1 MNPELENLINMA
13 LADGKVTDKERQVIF
28 RKAIELGIS
37 QDEIELVL
45 DSKLYEKQKKL
56 SKESYFSYAAKF
68 GKVKKCPSCGEIIN
82 PLDVKCKSCGFE
94 LNITSNNK
102 SVNDF
107 LNTFLKLDNSKKIDF
122 ISHFSIPNN
131 KEDFFEFLSMCI
143 PIIEQKYS
151 SLDKAN
157 QKIYTAWLLKSR
169 QLVIKANS
177 LFSDDKSF
185 IIKIKEL
192 EIGINKRLKQIENR
206 AKVILSIK
214 IIFILLFVTLI
225 ILFWQKV
232 INKKTPDEIFIET
245 VHDKYKEQFDKFKS
259 STSYREYIK
268 LVEAYFNLSYT
279 FSDTATRNLLQK
291 KILKL
296 DIPSDIYF
304 TFQGLV
310 KDNQLCYDTALALN
324 PNFSYAY
331 FLKFRDLKTADDD
344 SNKVKLLNKAI
355 LLNNKIYKFYYWR
368 AITFMFQFS
377 YNNALD
383 DLNKALILK
392 PNNIFLLAEKCRA
405 LMSMNQ
411 KIKCAHNLL
420 LVKQHKDFIEFQS
433 FNSDFIKGL
442 EEFCNSKSK

>member
-1 MNPELENLINMA
+1 MNPELEYLINMA
-13 LADGKVTDKERQVIF
+13 ISDGKVTDKERQVIYS
-28 RKAIELGIS
+28 KAIKLGIS
-37 QDEIELVL
+37 QDEIELIL
-45 DSKLYEKQKKL
+45 DSKLYEKQKEL
-56 SKESYFSYAAKF
+56 SKESNLSYAEKF
-68 GKVKKCPSCGEIIN
+68 GKVKKCPSCGDVIN

-102 SVNDF
+102 AVNDF
-107 LNTFLKLDNSKKIDF
+107 LNTFLKLDNSKRIDF

-143 PIIEQKYS
+143 PIIEQDYS

-185 IIKIKEL
+185 IVKIKEL

-225 ILFWQKV
+225 IIFWQKV

-259 STSYREYIK
+259 STSYREYIT
-268 LVEAYFNLSYT
+268 LLEAYFNVGDSS
-279 FSDTATRNLLQK
+279 SDTTTSNSLEK
-291 KILKL
+291 KLLKL

-310 KDNQLCYDTALALN
+310 KNNQSYYDTALALN
-324 PNFSYAY
+324 PNFSYSY
-331 FLKFRDLKTADDD
+331 YMKFRNLKTDDDD
-344 SNKVKLLNKAI
+344 SNKIKLLNKAI
-355 LLNNKIYKFYYWR
+355 LLNNKMYRFYYHR
-368 AITFMFQFS
+368 ARTFMLQRS
-377 YNNALD
+377 YRNALED
-383 DLNKALILK
+383 YNEALYLK
-392 PNNIFLLAEKCRA
+392 PNEIFLLSSKCGA
-405 LMSMNQ
+405 LKCLNR
-411 KIKCAHNLL
+411 KIECAKNLL
-420 LVKQHKDFIEFQS
+420 LVKQHKEFIEYQS
-433 FNSDFIKGL
+433 YNYDYIKGI
-442 EEFCNSKSK
+442 EEYCNSKSK